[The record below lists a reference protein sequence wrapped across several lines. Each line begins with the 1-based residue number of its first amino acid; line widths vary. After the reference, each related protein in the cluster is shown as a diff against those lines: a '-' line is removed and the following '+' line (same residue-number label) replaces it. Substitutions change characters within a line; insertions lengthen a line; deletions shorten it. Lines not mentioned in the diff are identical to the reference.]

1 MVYNYIGGTMYNN
14 KNIFIL
20 GMARSGYE
28 AAKVLSKNNKVTVN
42 DGSLDQN
49 EDHIKEL
56 ESLGVNVILGSHP
69 DDLFNEE
76 CDILIKNPGI
86 KDSHKYVEIAKK
98 LNIPIINEVELAYDL
113 MPENITIIGITGS
126 NGKTTTTTLVYEML
140 KLEYDNVHLTGNI
153 GYPLVSFIN
162 KIKEGDVVLVE
173 ISVQQLLN
181 LNNFKTNVS
190 VLTNLSEAHLD
201 HVGTYYNYKN
211 IKKKIFNH
219 HTKSDIAILN
229 YDSNDVL
236 DITKDIDSTKLYFS
250 TKKNKDIYLK
260 DNNIYYK
267 NNFFMNIFDIKLKGI
282 HNYENIMAAIL
293 VSKVF
298 NISNNS
304 IFKVLKEFKGV
315 EHRIE
320 FVKELNGRTIYNDS
334 KSTNIVA
341 TKTALSSFNE
351 PIILLLGGLD
361 RGQSFLDLKEFNNI
375 KHVVCYGENKFK
387 IKEDMEKLNIKV
399 DVVDVLEEAVKKA
412 YEVSNDKDVILF
424 SPASASWDQYKDFE
438 ERGKKFKEYID
449 SLV

>member
-1 MVYNYIGGTMYNN
+1 
-14 KNIFIL
+14 
-20 GMARSGYE
+20 
-28 AAKVLSKNNKVTVN
+28 
-42 DGSLDQN
+42 
-49 EDHIKEL
+49 
-56 ESLGVNVILGSHP
+56 
-69 DDLFNEE
+69 
-76 CDILIKNPGI
+76 
-86 KDSHKYVEIAKK
+86 
-98 LNIPIINEVELAYDL
+98 
-113 MPENITIIGITGS
+113 
-126 NGKTTTTTLVYEML
+126 
-140 KLEYDNVHLTGNI
+140 
-153 GYPLVSFIN
+153 
-162 KIKEGDVVLVE
+162 
-173 ISVQQLLN
+173 
-181 LNNFKTNVS
+181 
-190 VLTNLSEAHLD
+190 
-201 HVGTYYNYKN
+201 
-211 IKKKIFNH
+211 
-219 HTKSDIAILN
+219 
-229 YDSNDVL
+229 
-236 DITKDIDSTKLYFS
+236 
-250 TKKNKDIYLK
+250 
-260 DNNIYYK
+260 
-267 NNFFMNIFDIKLKGI
+267 
-282 HNYENIMAAIL
+282 MAAIL